1 MGSGLGFAK
10 KRFWRRWRYRLA
22 LTRGFARAAGKSRLR
37 VEEIRY
43 QISAIRKRGV
53 ATRKKVT
60 SGPPKAGVASEEAKS
75 RSLARRGGLGTTGT
89 DWAMVMGR
97 LVMGLGK
104 ASPLKG

>member
-1 MGSGLGFAK
+1 MGSGLGFER
-10 KRFWRRWRYRLA
+10 KRYWKRWRYRWG
-22 LTRGFARAAGKSRLR
+22 RMCGFVRAAGKSRLR
-37 VEEIRY
+37 MEDIRY
-43 QISAIRKRGV
+43 QISAIRKRKA

-75 RSLARRGGLGTTGT
+75 RSHARRGGLGMTVT

-104 ASPLKG
+104 ASPL